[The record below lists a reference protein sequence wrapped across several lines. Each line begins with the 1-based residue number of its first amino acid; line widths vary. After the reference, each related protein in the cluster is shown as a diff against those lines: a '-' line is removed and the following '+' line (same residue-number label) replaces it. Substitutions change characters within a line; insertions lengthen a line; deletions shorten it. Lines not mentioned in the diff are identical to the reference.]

1 MIFLRL
7 IASVYFPYYKGGN
20 LVSHRAYLVAAEI
33 ACFGFIVS
41 YFSGKHEL
49 FLVIVGLLVVIGV
62 TRK

>member
-1 MIFLRL
+1 M
-7 IASVYFPYYKGGN
+7 
-20 LVSHRAYLVAAEI
+20 SHRAYLVAAEI